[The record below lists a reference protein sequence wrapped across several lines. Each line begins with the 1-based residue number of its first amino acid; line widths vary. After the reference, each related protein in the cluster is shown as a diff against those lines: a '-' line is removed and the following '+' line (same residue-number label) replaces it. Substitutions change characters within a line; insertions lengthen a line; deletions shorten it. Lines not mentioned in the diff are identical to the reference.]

1 MMTSEFFT
9 SCGVLIVAGKGGVG
23 KTTVAATL
31 ATAAARNGAATLL
44 VEVDGK
50 HQLAALFEC
59 QPLQYTPTPIDV
71 NGSGSLHAIRL
82 TPDRALT
89 DYLNHRGIY
98 RALKRIQGDKVL
110 DALATA
116 TPGVKDLLVLGKIQQ
131 MDEQNEYDLI
141 VVDAPASG
149 HAISLLRSAAG
160 VADSVDTG
168 PLHEQAV
175 LVRDMLSDEDRC
187 QIVLVTLAEE
197 TPVTE
202 VIEAAYRLEDEI
214 GITLGPLV
222 ANALT
227 ADAPDSPVDAQLVD
241 LAPDLA
247 ESLRLA
253 TAFQQNR
260 VVVRDQQLTRLDTEL
275 PLPRIHLPAIEDT
288 PLGRTELDQLVEVL
302 ESEIDELGSSS

>member
-1 MMTSEFFT
+1 MMTSELFP

-31 ATAAARNGAATLL
+31 AAAAARNGASTLL

-59 QPLQYTPTPIDV
+59 QQLRYTPTAIDV
-71 NGSGSLHAIRL
+71 DGSGSLHAIRL

-116 TPGVKDLLVLGKIQQ
+116 TPGVKDLLVLGKIRQ
-131 MDEQNEYDLI
+131 MEDNNEYDLI

-149 HAISLLRSAAG
+149 HAITMLRSAAG
-160 VADSVDTG
+160 VADSVDSG

-175 LVRDMLSDEDRC
+175 LVRDMLADGNRC

-202 VIEAAYRLEDEI
+202 IIEAAYRLEDEI
-214 GITLGPLV
+214 GITLGPLI

-227 ADAPDSPVDAQLVD
+227 ADPPAPLTDTQMAELPEDVV
-241 LAPDLA
+241 
-247 ESLRLA
+247 ESLRQA
-253 TAFQQNR
+253 IAFQHER
-260 VVVRDQQLTRLDTEL
+260 SRVRDTQLERLDTEL
-275 PLPRIHLPAIEDT
+275 PLPRIHLPALDDV
-288 PLGRTELDQLVEVL
+288 PLGRDELEQLVEVL
-302 ESEIDELGSSS
+302 ESELRELGATA